1 MNSHDFSNKTEF
13 GIQKE
18 AERYTW
24 VGYMLF
30 VLISSLIGDTTIL
43 VASIRYKAF
52 KLHSCIVAIIQHIA
66 VCDLMVSLS
75 GALPRVVALIAD
87 NWVLGDWF
95 CDIQPYVKYYLNVV
109 GMYLICS
116 MTTCK
121 LVILRAPLR
130 AMGLESR
137 KAHLGCAVIWISVL
151 SLPAAFFL
159 VDKSDQIYDFRAYNC
174 EFGYSSVIWKWLRP
188 LLSTVFMVIPN
199 FLVIAS
205 TVNLLIIAK
214 KVASQGRHT
223 VKWQG
228 IITIIL
234 VAVIYCLSLLPY
246 AIYSFVGPR
255 LADKN
260 SFFHN
265 EYLRISLSC
274 LYFNTMSNF
283 YIYSLTV
290 ASFRQFLL
298 SRILGSKQLMSSNA
312 IASSQGK

>member
-1 MNSHDFSNKTEF
+1 
-13 GIQKE
+13 
-18 AERYTW
+18 
-24 VGYMLF
+24 MLF
-30 VLISSLIGDTTIL
+30 ILISSLIGDTTIL

-66 VCDLMVSLS
+66 ICDLMVSLS
-75 GALPRVVALIAD
+75 GALPRVITLIED
-87 NWVLGDWF
+87 SWVLGDWF
-95 CDIQPYVKYYLNVV
+95 CYIQPYVKYYLNVV

-130 AMGLESR
+130 ARGLKSR
-137 KAHLGCAVIWISVL
+137 KAHIGCAFIWISVL

-159 VDKSDQIYDFRAYNC
+159 VDKSDQFYDYKAYNC
-174 EFGYSSVIWKWLRP
+174 EFGYSSAIWKWLRP

-199 FLVIAS
+199 VLVIAS
-205 TVNLLIIAK
+205 TGNLLIIAK
-214 KVASQGRHT
+214 KFASQRRNT

-255 LADKN
+255 VADKT
-260 SFFHN
+260 SFFHK

-283 YIYSLTV
+283 YVYSLTV
-290 ASFRQFLL
+290 ASFRHFLL
-298 SRILGSKQLMSSNA
+298 SRISVSKKLMSSNA
-312 IASSQGK
+312 SSQGKYP